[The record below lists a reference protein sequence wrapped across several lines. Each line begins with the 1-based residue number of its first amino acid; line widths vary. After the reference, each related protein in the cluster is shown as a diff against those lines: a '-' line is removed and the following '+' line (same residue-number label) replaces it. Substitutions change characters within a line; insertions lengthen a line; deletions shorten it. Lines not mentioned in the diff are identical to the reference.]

1 MIYNSTIQCKRA
13 IFLWVEDIVYQ
24 NMIVFVMFETEGLR
38 LQLSAGRTFY
48 SYRFDSYMM
57 ELSPKLL
64 QLLNALLDT
73 PTKRKLCLRLIRE
86 CCSQ

>member
-1 MIYNSTIQCKRA
+1 MNIPSNVNEN
-13 IFLWVEDIVYQ
+13 LVLVEDIVYP
-24 NMIVFVMFETEGLR
+24 NLIVFVIFETEGLR

-48 SYRFDSYMM
+48 SCRFDSYMM

-73 PTKRKLCLRLIRE
+73 PTKRKLCLRSGTE
-86 CCSQ
+86 FCPQ

>member
-24 NMIVFVMFETEGLR
+24 NMIVFVIFETEGLR

-57 ELSPKLL
+57 ELNPKLL

-73 PTKRKLCLRLIRE
+73 PTKRKLCLRFIRE